1 MSDYDKKVYT
11 EELKDFLP
19 DKIVDSHAHCWRVE
33 DDEYDRSKFPKK
45 WTNLVAK
52 DCYIE
57 DLLETYKTLF
67 AGKKVIPIIFGNS
80 VNRCMEHNA
89 YIKSVS
95 EKYLFPSLFWTRYE
109 MSPEFVEENVLKG
122 GFQGLKPYLGGCKQG
137 VNPSEADIYDFL
149 PKNHLEV
156 ANKYGWKIVLHVSKS
171 KRFKDESNL
180 KTLLEIEQNYPNVKL
195 IVAHIGRAYTGSDVG
210 DAFEVLKNTKNML
223 FDFSANT
230 NSSVITKCIETFGTK
245 RVLFGTD
252 MPIAKMKMRR
262 IIENGTYI
270 NVIPKGLYGDV
281 SNDVH
286 MRESLDSNITNF
298 TYEILRAFKLSTSDL
313 TLTRKD
319 IEDIMCGNAAS
330 LYNIKI

>member
-67 AGKKVIPIIFGNS
+67 AGKKVIPVIFGNS

-109 MSPEFVEENVLKG
+109 MAPEFVEENVLKG

-149 PKNHLEV
+149 PKSHLEV

-262 IIENGTYI
+262 IEESGTYV

-298 TYEILRAFKLSTSDL
+298 TYEILRAFKLSASDL